1 MIDKYYYYPKQ
12 VIYKCKND
20 ENHYAGIA
28 VEDFVISAQTGI
40 IVPLEDLEI
49 LKEFYWIDITDAIK
63 GDFTEG
69 DSNIYDEVLDSN

>member
-1 MIDKYYYYPKQ
+1 MTDKFYSYPKQ
-12 VIYKCKND
+12 VIYKCKGD

-63 GDFTEG
+63 GDFLEG
-69 DSNIYDEVLDSN
+69 NGKLLDDN

>member
-1 MIDKYYYYPKQ
+1 MTDKFYFYPKQ

-28 VEDFVISAQTGI
+28 VEDFVISAQTGVV
-40 IVPLEDLEI
+40 VPLEDLEI
-49 LKEFYWIDITDAIK
+49 LKEFYWIDITDSIK

-69 DSNIYDEVLDSN
+69 NSNFCDEVLDFD

>member
-1 MIDKYYYYPKQ
+1 MEESKFYHYPKQ

-40 IVPLEDLEI
+40 IVPLEDPEI

-63 GDFTEG
+63 GDFLEG
-69 DSNIYDEVLDSN
+69 NGKLSDNN